1 MTDRI
6 VIDGLEVWA
15 HHGVLPHEHELGQRF
30 VLDVALEVDLA
41 PAGSSDELA
50 DTVDYGALAQA
61 IHDRVA
67 GERHDLLE
75 RVAERVAELV
85 LDDPRVRSAEVTV
98 RKPAAPLTVAA
109 REVRVEVRRSR

>member
-1 MTDRI
+1 MSDRI

-15 HHGVLPHEHELGQRF
+15 HHGVLPHERELGQRF
-30 VLDVALEVDLA
+30 VLDVAFEVDLA
-41 PAGSSDELA
+41 PAGVSDALA
-50 DTVDYGALAQA
+50 DTVDYGTLAQA

-85 LDDPRVRSAEVTV
+85 LDYPRVRAVEVVV